1 MKRSQK
7 IKIFVTGSDTNVG
20 KTYIANN
27 LIKFINSQGY
37 TVTPFK
43 PVETGCKKIKNQL
56 IPSDSKKFFQSI
68 NRVIS
73 LDKINPY
80 RFVNPISPNKAMLL
94 AKKRII
100 LKDYL
105 KKIEKLQKNDF
116 LIIEGAGGALSPIAR
131 DGLNIDLI
139 QRVGAKALLVVE
151 DKLGAINNTLL
162 NIECF
167 KNRKIK
173 LIGIILNRKITVIP
187 KGMDNLGE
195 IKSYTNIPIFQT
207 YNYKIKSNKKIFA
220 KLFNLIV
227 R

>member
-1 MKRSQK
+1 M
-7 IKIFVTGSDTNVG
+7 
-20 KTYIANN
+20 
-27 LIKFINSQGY
+27 
-37 TVTPFK
+37 
-43 PVETGCKKIKNQL
+43 
-56 IPSDSKKFFQSI
+56 
-68 NRVIS
+68 
-73 LDKINPY
+73 
-80 RFVNPISPNKAMLL
+80 
-94 AKKRII
+94 
-100 LKDYL
+100 
-105 KKIEKLQKNDF
+105 
-116 LIIEGAGGALSPIAR
+116 
-131 DGLNIDLI
+131 I

-173 LIGIILNRKITVIP
+173 LVGIILNRKITVIP

-220 KLFNLIV
+220 KLFNLIL